1 MLAAAAAI
9 CGDAHVLDGAAAASE
24 YGAGRWGEPLLV
36 ARPASVEAVQALVRH
51 AASEAGARRRVGQRL
66 AAGLG
71 TTALYGPAAVRH

>member
-51 AASEAGARRRVGQRL
+51 AASEGVPVVAWGNG
-66 AAGLG
+66 
-71 TTALYGPAAVRH
+71 